1 MSDMIRAFVAI
12 QISEEL
18 GEALWELQD
27 HLQRLPPLNGL
38 RWVDPFDAHITLKF
52 FINEVPVK
60 KLPPIVDTLDN
71 VAKQNSPFTIQLSEM
86 GTFPNIHRPSVIWLG
101 INQGQKELKFLF
113 NSVEKHLRKLGIRP
127 ERRTFHPHLTL
138 ARVPK
143 SWGQGQRRAVG
154 NLIGPTKLP
163 NLPTFQVESIALM
176 RSILTPEGPQYTRL
190 ANSCF

>member
-1 MSDMIRAFVAI
+1 MSDTIRAFVAI

-52 FINEVPVK
+52 FIDGVSAK
-60 KLPPIVDTLDN
+60 QLPTIVNTLDN
-71 VAKQNSPFTIQLSEM
+71 VAKQNKPFNIQLSEM

-101 INQGQKELKFLF
+101 IEQGEKELKQLF
-113 NSVEKHLRKLGIRP
+113 EVVEKSLRKLGIRP

-143 SWGQGQRRAVG
+143 DWRQGQRRAVG
-154 NLIGPTKLP
+154 SLIGPTKLP
-163 NLPTFQVESIALM
+163 KLPLFQVKSIALM
-176 RSILTPEGPQYTRL
+176 RSILTPEGPQYIRL
-190 ANSCF
+190 ANSHF

>member
-1 MSDMIRAFVAI
+1 MSDTIRAFVAI

-52 FINEVPVK
+52 LINEVQVK
-60 KLPPIVDTLDN
+60 ELPAIIDALDN
-71 VAKQNSPFTIQLSEM
+71 VAKEKSPFTIQLSEM

-101 INQGQKELKFLF
+101 IEQGEKELKHLF
-113 NSVEKHLRKLGIRP
+113 DSVENGLRKIGIKR

-154 NLIGPTKLP
+154 NLIGPTRLPSLPKL
-163 NLPTFQVESIALM
+163 QVNRIALM

-190 ANSCF
+190 AKSYF